1 MLGDANC
8 SREDGK
14 KDGKKND
21 NKKNNSKY
29 MQGSLENK
37 DGSVETREGS
47 EAGQETV
54 RKENGNRKN
63 CGAEKDNGEDCPC
76 MDMDEV
82 YMVYGWNENEQGD
95 EIHIVESECFVTEL
109 AARQEMVMMK
119 QMYMRT
125 EWCVSRFRIGEWKWT
140 EGFVRV

>member
-1 MLGDANC
+1 M
-8 SREDGK
+8 
-14 KDGKKND
+14 
-21 NKKNNSKY
+21 
-29 MQGSLENK
+29 
-37 DGSVETREGS
+37 ETREGS

-63 CGAEKDNGEDCPC
+63 CGAEKGSSENCPC
-76 MDMDEV
+76 MDTDEV